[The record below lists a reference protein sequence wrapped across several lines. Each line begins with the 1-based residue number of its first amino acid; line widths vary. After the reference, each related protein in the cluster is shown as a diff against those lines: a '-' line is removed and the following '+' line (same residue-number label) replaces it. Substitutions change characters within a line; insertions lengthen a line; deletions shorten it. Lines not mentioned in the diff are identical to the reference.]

1 MSSNPEI
8 RPPQTWAGRNAG
20 SIIAAV
26 SFFLLGLVIFVQ
38 SAC

>member
-20 SIIAAV
+20 TLIGAV
-26 SFFLLGLVIFVQ
+26 LFALLGLVIVAQ
-38 SAC
+38 VGC